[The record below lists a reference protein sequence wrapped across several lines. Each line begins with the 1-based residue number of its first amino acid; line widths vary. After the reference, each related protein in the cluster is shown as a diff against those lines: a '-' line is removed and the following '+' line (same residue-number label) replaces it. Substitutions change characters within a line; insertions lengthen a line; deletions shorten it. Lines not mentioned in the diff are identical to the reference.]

1 MYSTADAAKLLE
13 TRTDVGQYDIDD
25 GLARIPSIH
34 GVPYLDVVSTLN
46 EGGDKLILFCV
57 NRHLQRD
64 LRASIELTGF
74 EAGSAR
80 GQQLTSTTLYSVND
94 EVRPDAVIP
103 ADLDLKVKGS
113 AFEHVFPKTSVTVIE
128 LARR

>member
-1 MYSTADAAKLLE
+1 LILNFGAGLDIISSGSFWSAAFSSCS
-13 TRTDVGQYDIDD
+13 R
-25 GLARIPSIH
+25 
-34 GVPYLDVVSTLN
+34 
-46 EGGDKLILFCV
+46 GDKLTLFCV

-64 LRASIELTGF
+64 LRASIKLTGF
-74 EAGSAR
+74 EAGSAH

-103 ADLDLKVKGS
+103 ADFDLKVKGS